1 MAGIGLSIIYQY
13 GLSRL
18 MLDDR
23 LPSQLFLRGYWLD
36 DCTAAYG
43 AMDADVAK
51 AAAVAQNTTTTSNVD
66 NIIDDSFVRGCVE
79 QQANYRVAAATT
91 LFFILAGLAA
101 LCKPTANRE
110 AWPAK
115 FTLYLFLVIVT
126 IFIPAQFWL
135 NDVYLNVARGTFFF
149 RANRKKQQPN
159 HLSHTQHTTTKQQQ
173 PVAHY
178 LSFFNN
184 WSLLTYRI
192 IGMKVGWKNP
202 IRPTGTKD
210 PERDKNG

>member
-1 MAGIGLSIIYQY
+1 MAGIGLSIVYQY

-36 DCTAAYG
+36 DCTDAYG
-43 AMDADVAK
+43 AMDADIVAK
-51 AAAVAQNTTTTSNVD
+51 AAAAQNSNNTSN
-66 NIIDDSFVRGCVE
+66 IDDSFVRGCVE

-115 FTLYLFLVIVT
+115 FILYLFLVIAT
-126 IFIPAQFWL
+126 IFIPAPFWL
-135 NDVYLNVARGTFFF
+135 NDIYLNVARGTFFWVVS
-149 RANRKKQQPN
+149 AG
-159 HLSHTQHTTTKQQQ
+159 
-173 PVAHY
+173 A
-178 LSFFNN
+178 
-184 WSLLTYRI
+184 
-192 IGMKVGWKNP
+192 
-202 IRPTGTKD
+202 
-210 PERDKNG
+210 